1 MPDNCEL
8 RVLTTHTFNFSIK
21 YFQQFSLFFS
31 QFFLLL
37 KYTLPISIFLKKY
50 HYYFIKYSLVKA
62 LVKESTHAQVNC
74 HLMTT

>member
-1 MPDNCEL
+1 MPDNCDL
-8 RVLTTHTFNFSIK
+8 RVLTTHTFNFLLNI
-21 YFQQFSLFFS
+21 FNNFLFSLVN
-31 QFFLLL
+31 FFLFL
-37 KYTLPISIFLKKY
+37 KYTLPISIFLKKH